1 MKSLRGVY
9 VIEEL
14 NINVAMEA
22 PGINGNKRRVA
33 DFCAEKVLQIGNTY
47 SKMRWSACEK
57 NEAVEEWKE
66 FRYLG

>member
-47 SKMRWSACEK
+47 SKMRNIDKYNKVARGGMG
-57 NEAVEEWKE
+57 N
-66 FRYLG
+66 